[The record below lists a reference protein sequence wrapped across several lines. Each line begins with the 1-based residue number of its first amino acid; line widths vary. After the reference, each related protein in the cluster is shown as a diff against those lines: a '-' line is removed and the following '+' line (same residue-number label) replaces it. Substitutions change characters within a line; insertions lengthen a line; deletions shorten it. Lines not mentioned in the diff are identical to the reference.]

1 MATKDFKMGGILAS
15 ALTNADWKR
24 LNELNLV
31 DGVGNGF
38 ANTTKNF
45 DDNIWCSSIKPTK
58 IKICG
63 TAYTYLV
70 MYVSGCFYPVWAK
83 AFLNDCDFIVE
94 KNGKIAKNTCT
105 NQK

>member
-1 MATKDFKMGGILAS
+1 MATRTFKIGGMLAYK
-15 ALTNADWKR
+15 LTNADWKR
-24 LNELNLV
+24 LNKLNLV

-38 ANTTKNF
+38 ANTTENF
-45 DDNIWCSSIKPTK
+45 DDNIWCSRIPTK
-58 IKICG
+58 IKIEG

-83 AFLNDCDFIVE
+83 TFCNGCDFIVE
-94 KNGKIAKNTCT
+94 KSGKIVRNTCT